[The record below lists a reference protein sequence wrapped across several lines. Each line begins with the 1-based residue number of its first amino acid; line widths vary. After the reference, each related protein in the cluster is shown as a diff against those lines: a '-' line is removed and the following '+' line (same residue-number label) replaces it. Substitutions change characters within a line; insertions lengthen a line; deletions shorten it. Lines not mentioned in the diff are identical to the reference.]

1 MEIGCIC
8 TFHHSSNPELKYF
21 FLLNRMGSSR
31 NGRNVR
37 RTKSVLD
44 AGIDYLV
51 SYLIVNIEQTFTVV

>member
-1 MEIGCIC
+1 
-8 TFHHSSNPELKYF
+8 
-21 FLLNRMGSSR
+21 MGSSR

-51 SYLIVNIEQTFTVV
+51 SYLKVNIEQTFTVDKNFNK